1 MWLTD
6 VRVCSSWMAFALVTI
21 ATESAA
27 SAPRLVCYPLMA
39 GESITG
45 VSIRLTRDPHGW
57 RQSSF
62 QIVDRA
68 AGRFVPKTEY
78 AFLRPEWQ
86 ACMVEP
92 AVVRPLIGALEM
104 LVLVCS
110 AAVLALLVFVW
121 FDERRRTV
129 STALEAFGSA
139 FIREFERPLVD
150 VRNPQPVLRAELSV
164 SPSQRTLEVRLG
176 PAAGKRYPN
185 LSDHRTNLQYDVERV
200 VGVLNDRRFVCGPL
214 SARGSWV
221 AIPFRLET
229 NLRKEGGS

>member
-1 MWLTD
+1 MRLTD
-6 VRVCSSWMAFALVTI
+6 VRVCSSWMAFALVAV

-27 SAPRLVCYPLMA
+27 AAPRLVCYPLMA

-45 VSIRLTRDPHGW
+45 ISMRLTRDPHGW
-57 RQSSF
+57 RQSRF

-68 AGRFVPKTEY
+68 AARFVSKTEY
-78 AFLRPEWQ
+78 GFLRSEWQ
-86 ACMVEP
+86 ACLVEP
-92 AVVRPLIGALEM
+92 SVVRPVIGSLEM
-104 LVLVCS
+104 LVLFCS
-110 AAVLALLVFVW
+110 AAAAGLIAFHWSV
-121 FDERRRTV
+121 ERTRTV
-129 STALEAFGSA
+129 SRALETYGAA

-164 SPSQRTLEVRLG
+164 SPSQRSLEVRLA

-214 SARGSWV
+214 SASGSWV
-221 AIPFRLET
+221 AIPFRLAT